1 MNIIQQTNPIA
12 KQSPFDFDVV
22 MWSWLL
28 PTSPADVDE
37 EVKPDKGQEQI
48 VTKEH
53 GVSPPFYYDF

>member
-1 MNIIQQTNPIA
+1 MIMNIIQQTNPIA

-37 EVKPDKGQEQI
+37 NIKPDKGQEQI

-53 GVSPPFYYDF
+53 